1 MSDIYRYI
9 SSNYHTFFMKSRGMY
24 SVDYET
30 LIQDLY
36 NIIADL
42 FRTGKLVVNNIPK
55 LIFINT
61 AERKSKY
68 IVTNDGH
75 YILLDLRQ
83 ILECTWGSRV
93 AIGIDGDIF
102 SVVSAGSH
110 RDEENY
116 DVSMSLYLYSS
127 DQNVLKARI
136 CNCYNLA
143 DLCFS
148 KGYVDAAIKNLC
160 SIMAMREDI
169 HSNDLADLMFSTQFS
184 YEAKIIG
191 KFIYIHELTHFFL
204 EQNKKNI
211 NGIGEFEKLIKL
223 IRIKYES
230 GDLSKE
236 WRKYA
241 CQYSSDNYIAN
252 KEISNLF
259 SALKIDDQCPGLFE
273 QLRDNLLSWKDM
285 NFDLRDWELFSEE
298 LICDIIALNT
308 IIGNGNQDYYIIS
321 YIVRALLIQETF
333 SLQDSLL
340 RCITSRKK
348 EIYSKHI
355 KRVQLIFAALLV
367 DYQERENQQSWESII
382 DFLDY
387 GRKEFD
393 DLLIDICNSVEV
405 IHENFYLV
413 AVQDFC
419 KSLLTEDVLHKHIN
433 CAYFFEENSK
443 EKFVFTDDYMG
454 KENINKMHLTNIDG
468 ILFQKSL
475 TVEYDKFI
483 QYVFE

>member
-1 MSDIYRYI
+1 M
-9 SSNYHTFFMKSRGMY
+9 
-24 SVDYET
+24 
-30 LIQDLY
+30 
-36 NIIADL
+36 
-42 FRTGKLVVNNIPK
+42 
-55 LIFINT
+55 
-61 AERKSKY
+61 
-68 IVTNDGH
+68 
-75 YILLDLRQ
+75 
-83 ILECTWGSRV
+83 
-93 AIGIDGDIF
+93 
-102 SVVSAGSH
+102 
-110 RDEENY
+110 
-116 DVSMSLYLYSS
+116 
-127 DQNVLKARI
+127 
-136 CNCYNLA
+136 
-143 DLCFS
+143 
-148 KGYVDAAIKNLC
+148 
-160 SIMAMREDI
+160 
-169 HSNDLADLMFSTQFS
+169 
-184 YEAKIIG
+184 
-191 KFIYIHELTHFFL
+191 
-204 EQNKKNI
+204 
-211 NGIGEFEKLIKL
+211 
-223 IRIKYES
+223 
-230 GDLSKE
+230 
-236 WRKYA
+236 
-241 CQYSSDNYIAN
+241 
-252 KEISNLF
+252 
-259 SALKIDDQCPGLFE
+259 
-273 QLRDNLLSWKDM
+273 
-285 NFDLRDWELFSEE
+285 
-298 LICDIIALNT
+298 
-308 IIGNGNQDYYIIS
+308 
-321 YIVRALLIQETF
+321 IQETF